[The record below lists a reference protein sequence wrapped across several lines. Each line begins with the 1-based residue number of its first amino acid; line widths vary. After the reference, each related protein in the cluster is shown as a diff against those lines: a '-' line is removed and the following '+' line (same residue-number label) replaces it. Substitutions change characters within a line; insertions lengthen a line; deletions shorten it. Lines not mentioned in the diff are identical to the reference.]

1 MKSVLFRTEDTGVIS
16 KKCLRV
22 EHSVPRKE
30 EKKKKSKRL
39 MFLWEKLIYCLSRP
53 FISFTKVNVL
63 QK

>member
-30 EKKKKSKRL
+30 EKKKKKKQETDVFMGETDL
-39 MFLWEKLIYCLSRP
+39 LS
-53 FISFTKVNVL
+53 F
-63 QK
+63 

>member
-30 EKKKKSKRL
+30 EKKKKKQETDVFMGETDL
-39 MFLWEKLIYCLSRP
+39 LS
-53 FISFTKVNVL
+53 F
-63 QK
+63 